1 MCASLFCGATLLG
14 LILRPSTWLAY
25 LNLLALLNLAAM
37 LVPLTLLVA
46 PKVIRGIR
54 GALPVRLAC
63 SSLAASGRVFV
74 LSAIAASVAIT
85 LIVGLSV
92 MVESFRATLRGWS
105 DVRLSGDLFV
115 SATLGGKG
123 NESRIDPEIVERIES
138 IRGIAQVV
146 PYYETASEVG
156 SKAVV
161 VGGTALALQCK
172 RGVYIFT
179 KGGCLASDGDWRS
192 KAIVSEGAARRLG
205 VSQGSIVSLDSQDYY
220 VFGVIQEFGTEQ
232 PLIIIDHSDFQRR
245 YQGHHPQTLTIDLIA
260 GADRDTARAE
270 INSLAPGLLIVRDH
284 AQLSELVET
293 LFNRTFRVT
302 DTVRWIVFSMALLGL
317 LSTLAQQIWE
327 RRREL
332 KVVQVLGVSRPILTL
347 ALVIELFVSSIAAVA
362 IGVIV
367 GIGLGWCLI
376 RYINPLVFGWSLSFG
391 LSGSVFLEALLFLA
405 ILLAIGCLV
414 TVSILSLVSRAIKL
428 ADE

>member
-1 MCASLFCGATLLG
+1 
-14 LILRPSTWLAY
+14 
-25 LNLLALLNLAAM
+25 
-37 LVPLTLLVA
+37 
-46 PKVIRGIR
+46 
-54 GALPVRLAC
+54 
-63 SSLAASGRVFV
+63 
-74 LSAIAASVAIT
+74 
-85 LIVGLSV
+85 
-92 MVESFRATLRGWS
+92 
-105 DVRLSGDLFV
+105 
-115 SATLGGKG
+115 
-123 NESRIDPEIVERIES
+123 
-138 IRGIAQVV
+138 V